1 MAFVE
6 RSLLPTAPEVP
17 NIRAQLRL
25 MSEPQGMDSQNVS
38 KEEQNR
44 RVDTEHRGVTGT
56 APRGSFLMQRDPHS
70 D

>member
-6 RSLLPTAPEVP
+6 GLLQPTAPEVR
-17 NIRAQLRL
+17 NMRAQLRR

-38 KEEQNR
+38 KERNQR

-56 APRGSFLMQRDPHS
+56 APRGSFLIRRHPHS